1 MALPK
6 AYRLKS
12 RKDFQAV
19 FREGIR
25 RHSYHLTLRALRP
38 SPSSAPPLDAALEV
52 GTGDKE
58 TQGHEGQG
66 RQGGTSPSSPSPLPP
81 EGTPSPL
88 SRTPLLPTQIG
99 ISISTKVSKRAVVRN
114 RLKRQIAAAMY
125 QLLPK
130 ISPGWR
136 LVIVVKP
143 TAAEQ
148 ECVTQQ
154 FLQELEQL
162 LAQAEVFNGY
172 S

>member
-6 AYRLKS
+6 ANRLKS

-25 RHSYHLTLRALRP
+25 RHSFHFTLRALRP
-38 SPSSAPPLDAALEV
+38 SPTIESSLDAAPK
-52 GTGDKE
+52 TN
-58 TQGHEGQG
+58 
-66 RQGGTSPSSPSPLPP
+66 
-81 EGTPSPL
+81 L
-88 SRTPLLPTQIG
+88 STNLHQLASTQIG

-114 RLKRQIAAAMY
+114 RIKRQIAAAFQ

-130 ISPGWR
+130 LSPGWR
-136 LVIVVKP
+136 LVVVVKP
-143 TAAEQ
+143 TAAESK
-148 ECVTQQ
+148 CVSQQ

-162 LAQAEVFNGY
+162 LAQTEVFDGH

>member
-12 RKDFQAV
+12 RHDFQAV

-25 RHSYHLTLRALRP
+25 RHGSNLTLRALRL
-38 SPSSAPPLDAALEV
+38 SSVKQPFVDAKSKIAQSSDSALLAPTL
-52 GTGDKE
+52 
-58 TQGHEGQG
+58 
-66 RQGGTSPSSPSPLPP
+66 
-81 EGTPSPL
+81 
-88 SRTPLLPTQIG
+88 IG
-99 ISISTKVSKRAVVRN
+99 ISVSTKVSKRAVVRN
-114 RLKRQIAAAMY
+114 RLKRQIAAALH

-136 LVIVVKP
+136 LVVIVKP
-143 TAAEQ
+143 GVAESK
-148 ECVTQQ
+148 CVTQQ

-162 LAQAEVFNGY
+162 LAQAEVLNGH

>member
-6 AYRLKS
+6 ANRLKS

-25 RHSYHLTLRALRP
+25 RQSSLLTLRALKP
-38 SPSSAPPLDAALEV
+38 SYSKKPSLDTAAK
-52 GTGDKE
+52 T
-58 TQGHEGQG
+58 
-66 RQGGTSPSSPSPLPP
+66 
-81 EGTPSPL
+81 TPATDSV
-88 SRTPLLPTQIG
+88 SIKSTQIG

-114 RLKRQIAAAMY
+114 RIKRQIAASLY

-130 ISPGWR
+130 LSSGWR
-136 LVIVVKP
+136 LVVVVKP
-143 TAAEQ
+143 TAAQ
-148 ECVTQQ
+148 RECGSRE

-162 LAQAEVFNGY
+162 LAQAEVFDGH